1 MNSLSRYGSAKKMQR
16 VTKKGRRR
24 FTRQSRIM
32 SLFESSMLA
41 TKAPSNIGQTCSGDL
56 SVMYMRIN
64 SWRASRNRARVISR
78 ESIQKQHGEQH
89 IVFCS
94 LLGSIVTQPRGNLLL
109 LCQSR
114 RIVHESI
121 RVTCMIFSR
130 FDMMFLMD
138 SNYCKLITT
147 PKQENRRFSKRF
159 E

>member
-1 MNSLSRYGSAKKMQR
+1 MNSLSRYRSARKMLR
-16 VTKKGRRR
+16 VTEKGRR

-32 SLFESSMLA
+32 LLFESSMFA
-41 TKAPSNIGQTCSGDL
+41 TKALSNIGQTCSGDL

-78 ESIQKQHGEQH
+78 GSIQKQHGEH

-121 RVTCMIFSR
+121 RVIYMIFSR
-130 FDMMFLMD
+130 FDD
-138 SNYCKLITT
+138 ISN
-147 PKQENRRFSKRF
+147 EF
-159 E
+159 ELL